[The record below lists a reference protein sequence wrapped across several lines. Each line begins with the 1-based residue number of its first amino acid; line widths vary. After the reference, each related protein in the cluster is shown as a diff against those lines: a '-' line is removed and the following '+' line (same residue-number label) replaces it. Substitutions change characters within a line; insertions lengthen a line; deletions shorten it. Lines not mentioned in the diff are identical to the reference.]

1 MIDLFLGIRSLHLY
15 RYWGDYRCNHR
26 NPIFFN
32 FSNWGDVTLWSTG
45 SISICAFDWGD
56 TNRYQHESLQ
66 FRLPLEER
74 SGATKLSTT
83 CSNNQSFA
91 HLQNILNYTRLILT
105 GAKYAKPR
113 VLQPVEHSIG
123 ATNANNHELHE
134 PILVSLVAH
143 NQEKWAAI
151 SKWL

>member
-32 FSNWGDVTLWSTG
+32 LFLTGATLRFDPPG
-45 SISICAFDWGD
+45 PISICAFDWGD

-151 SKWL
+151 SK